1 MRKHKIIIIVALI
14 GICLAALIFG
24 LVKQQEYKNAIPE
37 YYIYFRQSSGI
48 SSTLREYKVYTEN
61 TQYYI
66 TVTDVKKHKE
76 LGTYELTEE
85 QFLKCIPSYAEL
97 KETSEDEEL
106 LVSGCGSD
114 HFMATIKYQGKKE
127 ICFDYK
133 NRCKAGDL
141 GRRIYDVLNTIEEY
155 KSQA

>member
-1 MRKHKIIIIVALI
+1 MRKHKTRMIVALI
-14 GICLAALIFG
+14 GICLAVLIIG
-24 LVKQQEYKNAIPE
+24 IVKQQEYKNAIPE
-37 YYIYFRQSSGI
+37 YYIYFRMTSGI

-61 TQYYI
+61 SKYYI
-66 TVTDVKKHKE
+66 TVTDAKKHKE

-97 KETSEDEEL
+97 KEASRDDEF

-114 HFMATIKYQGKKE
+114 CFMATIKYQGKKE
-127 ICFDYK
+127 IRFDYRNK
-133 NRCKAGDL
+133 RKAGDL
-141 GRRIYDVLNTIEEY
+141 GRWIYDVLNTIEEY